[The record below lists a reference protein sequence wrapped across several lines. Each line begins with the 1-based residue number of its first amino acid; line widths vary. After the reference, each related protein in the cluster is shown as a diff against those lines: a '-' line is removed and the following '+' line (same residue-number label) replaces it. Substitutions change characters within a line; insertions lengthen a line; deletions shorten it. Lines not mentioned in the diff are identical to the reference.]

1 MSGCLI
7 ANAGLK
13 HIDTPCNCWLD
24 SCLGLPVAAFGS
36 SCNLGLSFVGS
47 AGSESWRGE
56 FNGSGHI
63 CVNPL

>member
-1 MSGCLI
+1 M
-7 ANAGLK
+7 
-13 HIDTPCNCWLD
+13 LD
-24 SCLGLPVAAFGS
+24 SNIKTHPAIVGWTLGLPVAAFGS